1 MLAAKSSGRS
11 ARPVS
16 TQATRPARAVLKPL
30 ERGQL
35 WRCGEAD
42 LKVEMVGKL
51 LVHYKL
57 AKPQAVRTP
66 TSISSISTL
75 EKYMKKNKAVLIR
88 TLPV

>member
-1 MLAAKSSGRS
+1 MIATKPSRRTVRPAAARTL
-11 ARPVS
+11 RPV
-16 TQATRPARAVLKPL
+16 RAVRKPL
-30 ERGQL
+30 ESGQL